1 MHNASLAKRA
11 GLALLAV
18 IAVLGAL
25 VWGWAGIHWSP
36 AALISSILANSTCF

>member
-25 VWGWAGIHWSP
+25 VWGAGLGYTGRP
-36 AALISSILANSTCF
+36 PR